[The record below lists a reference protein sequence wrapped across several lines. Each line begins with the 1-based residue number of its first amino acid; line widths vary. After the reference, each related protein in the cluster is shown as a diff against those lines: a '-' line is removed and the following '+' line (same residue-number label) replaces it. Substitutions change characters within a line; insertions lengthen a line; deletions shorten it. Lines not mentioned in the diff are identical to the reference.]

1 MTDHG
6 TGFRGIGNFEMLS
19 KRYAFH
25 GSRFLEIL
33 YNCMKRKDN
42 YDH

>member
-6 TGFRGIGNFEMLS
+6 TRFRGIGNFEMLS
-19 KRYAFH
+19 KRCAFH

-33 YNCMKRKDN
+33 YNYMKRKDN